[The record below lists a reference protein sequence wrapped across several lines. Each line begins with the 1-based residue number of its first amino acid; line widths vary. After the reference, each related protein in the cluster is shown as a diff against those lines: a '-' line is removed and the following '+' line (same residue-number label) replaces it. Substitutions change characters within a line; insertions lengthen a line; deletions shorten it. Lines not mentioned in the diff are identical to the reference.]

1 MAKNATLKAALREE
15 TGKGAARRMR
25 REGRIPAV
33 MYGRD
38 EETRSLSVDAHDF
51 EMLVKKHSLDTTL
64 IDLSVEGITKG
75 GPIRALVSELQT
87 HPYKPQVLHVDFQ
100 QIHAGE
106 RVTVEVPIRLNGTP
120 EGVRAGGVLQHV
132 LHTVELE
139 CVMEEIPEVL
149 EVDVAALEIGESVH
163 ISDLS
168 IPEGVEILIDAD
180 RTIATVAAPT
190 VLEVPEEEEGVEAPE
205 LVGAEAAEAEAG
217 EAAEGEAE
225 ADEATEEE

>member
-1 MAKNATLKAALREE
+1 MAKNATLKATLRDE

-25 REGRIPAV
+25 SEGRIPAV
-33 MYGRD
+33 MYGRG
-38 EETRSLSVDAHDF
+38 EETRALSVDAHDF

-64 IDLSVEGITKG
+64 IELSVDGLKG
-75 GPIRALVSELQT
+75 GSIRALVSELQT

-106 RVTVEVPIRLNGTP
+106 RVTVEVPIRLQGTP

-139 CVMEEIPEVL
+139 CVMEEIPEAL
-149 EVDVAALEIGESVH
+149 EVDVSALEIGESVH
-163 ISDLS
+163 ISDMA
-168 IPEGVEILIDAD
+168 IPEGVEVLIEDQ

-190 VLEVPEEEEGVEAPE
+190 VLEVPEEEEDVEAPE
-205 LVGAEAAEAEAG
+205 LVGAEAAEAE
-217 EAAEGEAE
+217 EGA
-225 ADEATEEE
+225 EEEEGAEPAEEE